1 MGHTLSGFYNVKGG
15 NNRIATN
22 YCDFSKSPTDIGY
35 DTQYG
40 FVDIKSSPVGFFVT
54 RHSRWSTVATI
65 PYENV
70 YLNLGSGMN
79 LTSGVFTVPK
89 AGIYDFT
96 FKGTGF
102 EFGRS
107 ADYGHVYLQKNGED
121 VIMGTFTGSIRDYP
135 ILSVDATFQLGKGDT
150 IAIRNGGVV
159 NYSGRGSWIQFKGS
173 LVEEDLVIS

>member
-1 MGHTLSGFYNVKGG
+1 
-15 NNRIATN
+15 
-22 YCDFSKSPTDIGY
+22 
-35 DTQYG
+35 
-40 FVDIKSSPVGFFVT
+40 
-54 RHSRWSTVATI
+54 
-65 PYENV
+65 
-70 YLNLGSGMN
+70 MN

-96 FKGTGF
+96 FKGPGF

-135 ILSVDATFQLGKGDT
+135 ILSVDGTFKLDKGDT

-159 NYSGRGSWIQFKGS
+159 IYSGRGSWIQFKGS